1 MNRQMSFSAAVLI
14 LAGAGGLAAYPAS
27 AQSLTSSQI
36 VSSAPGGSY
45 VFNQG
50 QCASGANGTLICS
63 GPPAALIAPQG
74 AQEGQ
79 AAVVAPGTV
88 YGYEA
93 PSEDAL
99 ETESNFNY
107 VEPSSQHP
115 YLRSGEPGSMQNST
129 GGGE

>member
-1 MNRQMSFSAAVLI
+1 MNRQIRLAAAVLI
-14 LAGAGGLAAYPAS
+14 MAGAGGLAAYPAS
-27 AQSLTSSQI
+27 AQSLSGSQAI
-36 VSSAPGGSY
+36 SSAPGGSY

-74 AQEGQ
+74 AQAGQ
-79 AAVVAPGTV
+79 TAVVVPETV
-88 YGYEA
+88 YGYET
-93 PSEDAL
+93 PSGGDL

-107 VEPSSQHP
+107 VEPASQHP
-115 YLRSGEPGSMQNST
+115 YLRAGEPGSMQNTT